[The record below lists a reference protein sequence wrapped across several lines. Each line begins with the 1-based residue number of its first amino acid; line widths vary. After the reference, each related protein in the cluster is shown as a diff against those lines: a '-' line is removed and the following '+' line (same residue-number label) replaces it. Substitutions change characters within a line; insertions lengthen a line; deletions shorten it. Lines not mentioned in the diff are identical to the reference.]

1 MKFNCYVPVKIILL
15 GAGGTGGYIAPHLYR
30 VAHTLARDVRII
42 IADGDVVE
50 KKNLIRQNFAPCDVG
65 GNKAEIMAR
74 RYSGVFG
81 METEYIPNFIE
92 NEENLQKLLLPQEFS
107 RGYRQKPIRE
117 LVILIGAVD
126 NNRSRQMCHRAFLSA
141 GNLIYIDSGNGEYT
155 GQIVCGVR
163 RGGRTMAEPI
173 GALYPDVLT
182 DDEKFPTELSC
193 AERSVSAPQSISANL
208 FASTAV
214 ASLLYN
220 LLVSGNLDVR
230 SLTFSSRTLNIKS
243 ILRKK

>member
-30 VAHTLARDVRII
+30 IAHTLERNVRII
-42 IADGDVVE
+42 VVDGDTVE
-50 KKNLIRQNFAPCDVG
+50 AKNLIRQNFAPCDIG

-74 RYSGVFG
+74 RYSEAFG
-81 METEYIPNFIE
+81 METEYIPDFIE
-92 NEENLQKLLLPQEFS
+92 NEERLGELLNARMFG
-107 RGYRQKPIRE
+107 GYRRKPLYE

-126 NNRSRQMCHRAFLSA
+126 NNRSRQMCHRAFLSSD
-141 GNLIYIDSGNGEYT
+141 NLVYIDSGNGEYT

-163 RGGRTMAEPI
+163 RNGRTIAKPI
-173 GALYPDVLT
+173 GGLYPDILT

-214 ASLLYN
+214 VSMLYN
-220 LLVSGNLDVR
+220 LLVLCRLDVR

-243 ILRKK
+243 ILRKM